1 MISYQLNAPFC
12 IKSESESTLYLLMC
26 GVNLFQNNK
35 IPSVNENLIKI
46 SIVLVWGLPLA
57 PSTAM
62 WEKPK
67 SCKFQTRMCGMW
79 STYGENWMKFLSV
92 QNHLNQRFHIV
103 LSGYDQELFIGI
115 QYAFNGGDTDELWY
129 VIFNLDSYLNND

>member
-35 IPSVNENLIKI
+35 IAPVNENLIEI
-46 SIVLVWGLPLA
+46 SIVLVWSQPLA

-62 WEKPK
+62 
-67 SCKFQTRMCGMW
+67 
-79 STYGENWMKFLSV
+79 
-92 QNHLNQRFHIV
+92 
-103 LSGYDQELFIGI
+103 
-115 QYAFNGGDTDELWY
+115 
-129 VIFNLDSYLNND
+129 